1 MKRENLEIVTIGNV
15 KGYVDNSGNAW
26 LNAEDVARGWGFVQN
41 KNHIEYVRWETLNG
55 YLNGFGYSQQVG
67 KDDYL
72 PENIVYRLGF
82 KASNETVQA
91 FQLKLSDVI
100 LPSIRKHGGYLTPAK
115 VEEVL
120 LNPDTIIK
128 LATDL
133 KEARAKVE
141 EMKPK
146 ALFADAV
153 STSDTSILVGEL
165 AKLIKQNGVDMGEK
179 RLFEWMR
186 GNGYLI
192 GRRGTDW
199 NMPTQKSMELGV
211 LEIKERTINNPDG
224 SVRIT
229 RTTKVTGKG
238 QVYFVNKFSGG
249 KERICG

>member
-1 MKRENLEIVTIGNV
+1 MEIVTIGNV

-26 LNAEDVARGWGFVQN
+26 LNAEDVARGWGFVEE
-41 KNHIEYVRWETLNG
+41 KDGKEYVRWRTING
-55 YLNGFGYSQQVG
+55 YLKDFGVSQQVA
-67 KDDYL
+67 KDDFL

-82 KASNETVQA
+82 KANNETAQA
-91 FQLKLSDVI
+91 FQIKLSNEI

-115 VEEVL
+115 IEEVL
-120 LNPDTIIK
+120 LSPDTIIK
-128 LATDL
+128 LATEL
-133 KEARAKVE
+133 KEERAKVA
-141 EMKPK
+141 EMRPK

-153 STSDTSILVGEL
+153 STSDTSILIGEL

-229 RTTKVTGKG
+229 KTTKVTGKG